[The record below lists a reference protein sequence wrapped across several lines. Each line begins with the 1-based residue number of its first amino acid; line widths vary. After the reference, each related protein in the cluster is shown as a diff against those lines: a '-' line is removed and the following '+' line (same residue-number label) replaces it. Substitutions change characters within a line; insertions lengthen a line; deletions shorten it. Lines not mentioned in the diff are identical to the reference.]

1 MSVKEVYEKVLSVE
15 ILKTIRYSIVEK
27 LIDGFVHYGIKISSV
42 VGDSDEREDTAV
54 ELISRDKEI
63 VEKLIEYL
71 YENSVDTIHFKDVVE
86 DYIFKLNNK

>member
-1 MSVKEVYEKVLSVE
+1 M
-15 ILKTIRYSIVEK
+15 
-27 LIDGFVHYGIKISSV
+27 HYGIKISSV